1 MDGEQRLAD
10 YQHRVGEIER
20 RATRAQSRLATTAET
35 TMSSDGAV
43 TLTVSPAGALLGLTV
58 GPRAEELSRAQLA
71 AAILATAQRAQV
83 AAARQAA
90 EVMRPL
96 LGEDSAA
103 MSLLRSH
110 LAAPAVDGQKP

>member
-20 RATRAQSRLATTAET
+20 CATRAQTRLATTAQT
-35 TMSSDGAV
+35 ATSSNGAV
-43 TLTVSPAGALLGLTV
+43 TLTVSPAGALLELTI

-90 EVMRPL
+90 EVMRAL

-103 MSLLRSH
+103 MSLLRSQ
-110 LAAPAVDGQKP
+110 LTAPVAKGDRR